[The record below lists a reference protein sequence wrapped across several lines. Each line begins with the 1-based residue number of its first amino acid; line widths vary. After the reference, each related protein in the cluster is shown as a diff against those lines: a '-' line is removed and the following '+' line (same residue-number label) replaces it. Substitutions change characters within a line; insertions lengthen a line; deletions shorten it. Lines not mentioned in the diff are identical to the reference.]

1 MQRICALPL
10 SFVLFGGANGFLCR
24 SASQGRGH
32 GCGGGGIRAAYAD
45 TQMCEMFYP
54 PECLCVSY
62 ARNIL
67 LIVCIHF
74 PPASEIYA
82 QSAQQSAHARATS
95 RTIICTVV
103 YQTGCALIQRK
114 YCPGNISFTT
124 PGVINQKCHAL
135 AKRSRK
141 VDSLRAFWR
150 VASLIR

>member
-1 MQRICALPL
+1 MGVGEAEYAQLMQTHRCVKCSIR
-10 SFVLFGGANGFLCR
+10 R
-24 SASQGRGH
+24 SV
-32 GCGGGGIRAAYAD
+32 
-45 TQMCEMFYP
+45 
-54 PECLCVSY
+54 CVSY

-82 QSAQQSAHARATS
+82 QSAQQSAHARAPS
-95 RTIICTVV
+95 RTIIRTVV

-141 VDSLRAFWR
+141 VDSLRAFWAR
-150 VASLIR
+150 GVAD